1 MQSID
6 WFDPNNEVEKA
17 REKDR
22 QLREQ
27 NERLQLAFIEA
38 QQARR
43 QAAIDMQRRI
53 AEDISVPFDEMD
65 QRIIERD
72 GKKYKQQRWELLY
85 SDPVAYV
92 YEEEEIPYEE
102 KEITSDSEEDFNDEL
117 KRYIS

>member
-6 WFDPNNEVEKA
+6 WFDPNNSVEKA

-27 NERLQLAFIEA
+27 NEKLTLALIEA
-38 QQARR
+38 QEARR
-43 QAAIDMQRRI
+43 KAADDMQRRI
-53 AEDISVPFDEMD
+53 AEDTSVPFDEMD

-72 GKKYKQQRWELLY
+72 GKKYRQQRWEVIY

-102 KEITSDSEEDFNDEL
+102 KEITSDSEEDFNDDNN
-117 KRYIS
+117 

>member
-6 WFDPNNEVEKA
+6 WFDPNNAVEKA

-27 NERLQLAFIEA
+27 NEKLQVAFIEA

-43 QAAIDMQRRI
+43 QAAIDMNRRI
-53 AEDISVPFDEMD
+53 AEDTSVPFDEMD

-72 GKKYKQQRWELLY
+72 GKKYKQQRWEVLY
-85 SDPVAYV
+85 EDPVKYV

-102 KEITSDSEEDFNDEL
+102 KEITSDPEEDFNDDTH
-117 KRYIS
+117 